1 MNGVGARLQTAAAAS
16 ATAKVGFEA
25 RWTGA
30 LAGSAHL
37 PIVVQVVSR
46 RLERGDEHD
55 LYEWA
60 IRCAAMSSAAS

>member
-1 MNGVGARLQTAAAAS
+1 MNGVGAWLQRAAAAS

-25 RWTGA
+25 RSASA

-37 PIVVQVVSR
+37 PIIVQIVYR
-46 RLERGDEHD
+46 RLGRGIEHD